1 MSLFALNLNIS
12 LSIVDGNVY
21 RLGPNYFH
29 WTLHSS
35 FTEIAVVCEPD
46 YIEVTLMTADYPG
59 IIVNDSL
66 LHLADASCV
75 AGYKDDDMIKFTF
88 GLEACGT
95 EQSSDEKRI
104 LYNNKI
110 YLTADEASDD
120 DAITRKH
127 MQIIPFQCGY
137 DKTYTISKVSYSP
150 RTTMIITDAGNVW
163 SLWIH
168 ITDVSSRHKISEKT
182 YKNKRE

>member
-1 MSLFALNLNIS
+1 MM
-12 LSIVDGNVY
+12 
-21 RLGPNYFH
+21 
-29 WTLHSS
+29 
-35 FTEIAVVCEPD
+35 E
-46 YIEVTLMTADYPG
+46 DYPG

-66 LHLADASCV
+66 LHLGDASCV

-95 EQSSDEKRI
+95 EQTSDEERI
-104 LYNNKI
+104 LYSNKI

-137 DKTYTISKVSYSP
+137 DKMYTISKVSYNP
-150 RTTMIITDAGNVW
+150 TTTIVITDAGNVW
-163 SLWIH
+163 GLSFLHPRVYKYISLMS
-168 ITDVSSRHKISEKT
+168 VAGKIFSE
-182 YKNKRE
+182 NV

>member
-1 MSLFALNLNIS
+1 
-12 LSIVDGNVY
+12 
-21 RLGPNYFH
+21 
-29 WTLHSS
+29 
-35 FTEIAVVCEPD
+35 
-46 YIEVTLMTADYPG
+46 MTADYPG

-95 EQSSDEKRI
+95 EQTSDEKRI

-137 DKTYTISKVSYSP
+137 YKTYTISKVSYNP
-150 RTTMIITDAGNVW
+150 RTTMVITDAGNVRSFSFLHPRVYEYI
-163 SLWIH
+163 SLMP
-168 ITDVSSRHKISEKT
+168 VAG
-182 YKNKRE
+182 KNFRENV